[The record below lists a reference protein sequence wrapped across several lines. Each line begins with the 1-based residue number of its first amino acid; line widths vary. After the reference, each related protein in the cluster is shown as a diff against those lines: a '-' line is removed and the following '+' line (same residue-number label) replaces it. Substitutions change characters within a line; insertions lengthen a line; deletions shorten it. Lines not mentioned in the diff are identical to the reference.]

1 MSSALP
7 LAGRLVTVVLLGLA
21 FASLNVRPAGQ
32 LEFTFMGSP
41 VMVGLSGATL
51 IIVLLVLLT
60 CVGVEAMVRTHPWL
74 QTAPLAYTAIFW
86 PLPAFVTLGAALLVP
101 TLYGRSIWV
110 GGLILT
116 FVGLATV
123 LIVQYQGIDPGTRY
137 YDRARLFITLIAY
150 GSAFFLYA
158 AVSAA
163 GVRWVVS
170 ALVILLVT
178 VVLALTLLRG
188 AAAQWRSAWLYAVAS
203 GLVVGELAWALNYWD
218 IGAIGMAAL
227 LLLAFYIMT
236 GLSQHALQNRLS
248 RRVVVEFVAV
258 GAVFFFVILRLTP
271 WLS

>member
-1 MSSALP
+1 MSNALP

-21 FASLNVRPAGQ
+21 LASLGIRPAGQ
-32 LEFTFMGSP
+32 LESTFLGSP
-41 VMVGLSGATL
+41 VDVALSGATV
-51 IIVLLVLLT
+51 IIFLLVALT
-60 CVGVEAMVRTHPWL
+60 CLGVEEMVRTHPWL
-74 QTAPLAYTAIFW
+74 QDAPLAYTAIFW

-101 TLYGRSIWV
+101 TLYGRPLWIV
-110 GGLILT
+110 GLILT
-116 FVGLATV
+116 FIGLAVV
-123 LIVQYQGIDPGTRY
+123 LVVQYQGIDPGARY
-137 YDRARLFITLIAY
+137 YDRARLLITLIAY

-188 AAAQWRSAWLYAVAS
+188 AADHWRPVWVYAVAS
-203 GLVVGELAWALNYWD
+203 GLVVGEMAWALNYWA

-236 GLSQHALQNRLS
+236 GLSQHALQNRLT
-248 RRVVVEFVAV
+248 RRVVMEFLLV
-258 GAVFFFVILRLTP
+258 GGIFFVVILRLTP